1 MTVLSQS
8 PPADRSGGRPPEDR
22 RHMIMRRWVTAVIIV
37 LLIGIPAGYLLISAE
52 QSRDSG
58 RDKARKAS
66 ATGLTLAWP
75 SKVQRSIYEVPIP
88 DTARGVAHYETNN
101 WKTSRLYVQFK
112 TNNSDLDAF
121 LKNVGT
127 SRAALK
133 EGVAISGRD
142 TAVVGWKFL
151 PGHVWWGTTHTQKD
165 PQPSL
170 DITVDFSD
178 LFAPRVYLVST
189 ANP

>member
-1 MTVLSQS
+1 MTVPRQS
-8 PPADRSGGRPPEDR
+8 PHPDEGGGKPPEDR
-22 RHMIMRRWVTAVIIV
+22 RHMIVRRWLTAVIIV

-66 ATGLTLAWP
+66 ATGLTPGWP
-75 SKVQRSIYEVPIP
+75 SKVQRSVYDVPIP
-88 DTARGVAHYETNN
+88 DLARGVAFYETNN
-101 WKTSRLYVQFK
+101 WKTSRLYVQFRT
-112 TNNSDLDAF
+112 TNNDLDAF

-133 EGVAISGRD
+133 EGVAIGERD

-151 PGHVWWGTTHTQKD
+151 PSHLWWSTTHTQKD
-165 PQPSL
+165 PKPTQH
-170 DITVDFSD
+170 ITVDFSD

-189 ANP
+189 ATP